1 MTQDDVL
8 RMARMAFVCQRDE
21 YLFGEMLER
30 FAALVAAHERERA
43 DRAEAEVERL
53 RVERADR
60 LVSHDA
66 KLHEYREKVVC
77 LIAERDAL
85 LREQSAWRTEAARWL
100 RRRADV
106 EEWASEKTGWANPA
120 RQMPATLRR
129 IAEQLEA
136 EQEEAPYGMDC
147 LLEPRHEPLTE
158 DEVRRL
164 YRGAWTPE
172 SEANEVLAFARAVER
187 AHGIGTDE

>member
-1 MTQDDVL
+1 MSL
-8 RMARMAFVCQRDE
+8 KK
-21 YLFGEMLER
+21 
-30 FAALVAAHERERA
+30 AAETACATLDYAAAVA
-43 DRAEAEVERL
+43 DRPGLMGMCEKAAEILRSALAEADEPV
-53 RVERADR
+53 
-60 LVSHDA
+60 
-66 KLHEYREKVVC
+66 
-77 LIAERDAL
+77 
-85 LREQSAWRTEAARWL
+85 AWRTEAARWL

-147 LLEPRHEPLTE
+147 LLEPRREPLTE

-164 YRGAWTPE
+164 YREAWTPE
-172 SEANEVLAFARAVER
+172 SEANEVLSFARAVER
-187 AHGIGTDE
+187 AHGIGGGE